1 MVYYETMH
9 LGTDY
14 TPTEVWWEFINA
26 EGIEEED
33 LGILSEKKMEGWA
46 AKVQLWKR
54 QICSIVVWS
63 LMRNN

>member
-14 TPTEVWWEFINA
+14 TPTEVWWEFINS

-46 AKVQLWKR
+46 AEVQLWKK
-54 QICSIVVWS
+54 QICGMVI
-63 LMRNN
+63 NEKY